1 MNSGSTSSHHR
12 LHKRAAFLAAGGEM
26 LSGCR
31 DREQPLS
38 LAVIEIGDLPEVR
51 EIYGQDIAREV
62 IARLVGMLDDL
73 AGSRG
78 LAGRT
83 GVTQFCVLIPL
94 EREKAAGEV
103 ERVFGKPARIE
114 FDSGECEVVLV
125 PDVVVDCADV
135 GIASLETLC
144 DEMARELALVR
155 RDELRRHHYLQW
167 ERERHSQ
174 PASMHSNPAS
184 VAPRD

>member
-1 MNSGSTSSHHR
+1 MNSSSTSSHHR
-12 LHKRAAFLAAGGEM
+12 LHKRASFLAAGGGM
-26 LSGCR
+26 LVRCR
-31 DREQPLS
+31 DRNQPVS

-51 EIYGQDIAREV
+51 EIYGQEIAHEV
-62 IARLVGMLDDL
+62 IVRLVAMLDDL

-83 GVTQFCVLIPL
+83 GATQFSVLIPL
-94 EREKAAGEV
+94 ERERAEREL

-114 FDSGECEVVLV
+114 FETGECEVVLV

-135 GIASLETLC
+135 AVTSLEALC
-144 DEMARELALVR
+144 TEMSQELELVR

-174 PASMHSNPAS
+174 PAS
-184 VAPRD
+184 VAPSRV